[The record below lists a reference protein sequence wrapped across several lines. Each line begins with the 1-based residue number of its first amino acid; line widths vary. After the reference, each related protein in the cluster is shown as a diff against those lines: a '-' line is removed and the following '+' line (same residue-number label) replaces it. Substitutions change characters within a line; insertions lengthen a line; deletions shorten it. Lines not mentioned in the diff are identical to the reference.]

1 METGISIHAPRE
13 GSDTAT
19 DELLSLLIISIHAP
33 REGSDRPGFFLF
45 AAFLHFYP
53 RSPRGERPTG
63 KRRLS
68 SAMRY
73 FYPRSPRGERRAKAL
88 SKAINGAISIHA
100 PREGSDHFRAVDK
113 TVKWISIHAPREGS
127 DRRPGRPTLQYT
139 RFLSTL
145 PARGATGDKR
155 VYFQK
160 RPISIHAPREG
171 SDTDAT
177 ACKVT
182 EVLFLSTLPARGATG
197 PATGDRGPA

>member
-73 FYPRSPRGERRAKAL
+73 FYPRSPRGERHPMIQVVP
-88 SKAINGAISIHA
+88 SG
-100 PREGSDHFRAVDK
+100 GS
-113 TVKWISIHAPREGS
+113 
-127 DRRPGRPTLQYT
+127 
-139 RFLSTL
+139 FLSTL
-145 PARGATGDKR
+145 PARGATGGLAGLPCSTHDFYPR
-155 VYFQK
+155 SPRGERQATNEY
-160 RPISIHAPREG
+160 ISKNG
-171 SDTDAT
+171 
-177 ACKVT
+177 
-182 EVLFLSTLPARGATG
+182 LFLSTLPARGATPTPP
-197 PATGDRGPA
+197 PAR